1 MGIGTLV
8 AMLVTAL
15 AVIGVLATQET
26 YSLFVPGLLQG
37 AWLTIQITALGSIL
51 AVVMGVLAALAR
63 LYGPA
68 PLKWLA
74 TVYVEIFR
82 GTSALVQLFWLFFV
96 LPQFGILI
104 DAFSVAVLALGLN
117 VGAYGSEVVR
127 GAIRSVARGQWEAST
142 ALNMSRAQML
152 RRIILPQAFV
162 AMIPPWG
169 NLFIE
174 LLKSTALVSLITL
187 SDLAFRAQ
195 QMNQTTLKTATDLH
209 AGPADVSCDVFGNHH
224 RHAASRTARL
234 AGAGAR
240 EVGMIW
246 DWAFAFEILPTL
258 ARAAIVTIE
267 ATLLGFAI
275 AATLGLAFAIVRIAV
290 PRTGWTISVLVELIR
305 STPLLIQ
312 IFFLYFVLPNFGVVL
327 DAFAAGV
334 IAIGVH
340 YAAYC
345 SEVYRAGFD
354 NIPRGQWEASVALN
368 LSSWT
373 TFRDIIIPQAI
384 PPVVPAL
391 GNYLVALFKET
402 PLLSAIAVLE
412 LMQTAK
418 IIGSET
424 FRYTE
429 PITLV
434 GLFFLAMSLVSAM
447 LIRGL
452 EELLN
457 RRTMR

>member
-1 MGIGTLV
+1 M
-8 AMLVTAL
+8 
-15 AVIGVLATQET
+15 
-26 YSLFVPGLLQG
+26 
-37 AWLTIQITALGSIL
+37 
-51 AVVMGVLAALAR
+51 
-63 LYGPA
+63 
-68 PLKWLA
+68 
-74 TVYVEIFR
+74 
-82 GTSALVQLFWLFFV
+82 
-96 LPQFGILI
+96 
-104 DAFSVAVLALGLN
+104 
-117 VGAYGSEVVR
+117 R
-127 GAIRSVARGQWEAST
+127 GAIQAVARGQWEAAT

-187 SDLAFRAQ
+187 SDLAFKAQ
-195 QMNQTTLKTATDLH
+195 QMNQNTFKTIPIFTLVLLMYLAMSLVLTIGMRFLEKRASL
-209 AGPADVSCDVFGNHH
+209 GP
-224 RHAASRTARL
+224 
-234 AGAGAR
+234 GAG
-240 EVGMIW
+240 EGGMIW
-246 DWAFAFEILPTL
+246 DWAFAFEIIPVL

-275 AATLGLAFAIVRIAV
+275 AASLGLVLAVVRIAV
-290 PRTGWTISVLVELIR
+290 PWTGWTISVLVELIR

-312 IFFLYFVLPNFGVVL
+312 IFFLYFVFPKFGVVL
-327 DAFAAGV
+327 DAFTAGV
-334 IAIGVH
+334 LAIGIH

-354 NIPRGQWEASVALN
+354 NIHRGQWEASIALN
-368 LSSWT
+368 LSQWT
-373 TFRDIIIPQAI
+373 TFKDIIIPQVI
-384 PPVVPAL
+384 PPIVPAL

-434 GLFFLAMSLVSAM
+434 GLFFLAMSLVSAA
-447 LIRGL
+447 LIRSL
-452 EELLN
+452 EGVLN
-457 RRTMR
+457 RRIVR

>member
-1 MGIGTLV
+1 
-8 AMLVTAL
+8 
-15 AVIGVLATQET
+15 
-26 YSLFVPGLLQG
+26 
-37 AWLTIQITALGSIL
+37 
-51 AVVMGVLAALAR
+51 
-63 LYGPA
+63 
-68 PLKWLA
+68 
-74 TVYVEIFR
+74 
-82 GTSALVQLFWLFFV
+82 
-96 LPQFGILI
+96 
-104 DAFSVAVLALGLN
+104 
-117 VGAYGSEVVR
+117 
-127 GAIRSVARGQWEAST
+127 
-142 ALNMSRAQML
+142 
-152 RRIILPQAFV
+152 
-162 AMIPPWG
+162 
-169 NLFIE
+169 
-174 LLKSTALVSLITL
+174 
-187 SDLAFRAQ
+187 
-195 QMNQTTLKTATDLH
+195 
-209 AGPADVSCDVFGNHH
+209 
-224 RHAASRTARL
+224 
-234 AGAGAR
+234 
-240 EVGMIW
+240 MIW
-246 DWAFAFEILPTL
+246 DWAFALEILPTL
-258 ARAAIVTIE
+258 ARAAVVTIQ
-267 ATLLGFAI
+267 ATLLGFVI
-275 AATLGLAFAIVRIAV
+275 AALLGLAIAVARIAV
-290 PRTGWTISVLVELIR
+290 PRAGWAISVLVELIR

-354 NIPRGQWEASVALN
+354 NIPRGQWEASIALN
-368 LSSWT
+368 LSAWT
-373 TFRDIIIPQAI
+373 TFKDIIIPQAI

-447 LIRGL
+447 LIRGV

>member
-1 MGIGTLV
+1 
-8 AMLVTAL
+8 
-15 AVIGVLATQET
+15 
-26 YSLFVPGLLQG
+26 
-37 AWLTIQITALGSIL
+37 
-51 AVVMGVLAALAR
+51 
-63 LYGPA
+63 
-68 PLKWLA
+68 
-74 TVYVEIFR
+74 
-82 GTSALVQLFWLFFV
+82 
-96 LPQFGILI
+96 
-104 DAFSVAVLALGLN
+104 
-117 VGAYGSEVVR
+117 
-127 GAIRSVARGQWEAST
+127 
-142 ALNMSRAQML
+142 
-152 RRIILPQAFV
+152 
-162 AMIPPWG
+162 
-169 NLFIE
+169 
-174 LLKSTALVSLITL
+174 
-187 SDLAFRAQ
+187 
-195 QMNQTTLKTATDLH
+195 
-209 AGPADVSCDVFGNHH
+209 
-224 RHAASRTARL
+224 
-234 AGAGAR
+234 
-240 EVGMIW
+240 MIW

-258 ARAAIVTIE
+258 ARAAIVTIQ
-267 ATLLGFAI
+267 ATLLGFVI
-275 AATLGLAFAIVRIAV
+275 AALLGLVFAIVRIAV
-290 PRTGWTISVLVELIR
+290 PRAGWAISVLVELIR

-312 IFFLYFVLPNFGVVL
+312 IFFLYFVLPNFGIVL

-354 NIPRGQWEASVALN
+354 NIPRGQWEASIALN

-373 TFRDIIIPQAI
+373 TFKDIIIPQAI

-447 LIRGL
+447 LIRGV

-457 RRTMR
+457 RRTIR